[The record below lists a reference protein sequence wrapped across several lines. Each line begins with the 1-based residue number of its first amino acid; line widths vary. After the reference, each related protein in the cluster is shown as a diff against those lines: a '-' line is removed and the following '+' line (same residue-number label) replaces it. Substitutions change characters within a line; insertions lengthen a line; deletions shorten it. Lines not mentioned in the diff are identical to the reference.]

1 MPSSAPRRRCARRVK
16 WHEFTSLKSNVS
28 VRVRLQKSRLYPSMT
43 DSPWTTTMEENGV
56 LAAAAELGVIVLAYS
71 PLGRGKQFN

>member
-1 MPSSAPRRRCARRVK
+1 
-16 WHEFTSLKSNVS
+16 
-28 VRVRLQKSRLYPSMT
+28 MT